1 MKKTFLIGSLVGL
14 FLILFLATTVSATPT
29 YSDVNENDSTI
40 KVSDVVLCYANW
52 TTNATSLSYYIFSW
66 NNTGSWIND
75 SAVTFGSTNWTNV
88 TKTVTALHK
97 PTVSW
102 MIYANDSDNTWNNI
116 DIQTFTVTNTAPT
129 ISTGSITIDSHES
142 SDTATV
148 SASDADG
155 DTLTYSEVEGNSLL
169 ATCSILTSGT
179 TLTATRV
186 NDTKPTA
193 TTYCTVT
200 VNDGTVST
208 STNFTITVNRKS
220 MLEID
225 DLDVYVDGERDSG
238 LDDGET
244 ISDKAKPESTVKF
257 DFVIKSLFDDSDEDE
272 EDIEIEN
279 IFITVTIKNIDD
291 EGDDDL
297 EEETKEFDLDADE
310 KSSTKSVEF
319 DIPMDVD
326 EDDYEVQIVVEGE
339 EKESNVE
346 HKIEWTLTLRV
357 EKEKHDMDLK
367 RAEFDQ
373 TALSCDRETTFNVK
387 LVNFGSSDEDEI
399 ILTVENAA
407 LGINIKEEDLEID
420 EGDDWSK
427 SYTITV
433 GDDILPGTYKVLT
446 KVYYDSSD
454 YYDKEFILNAYGS
467 TDLVISKCVVTIPVE
482 EEEEEEDIIIVE
494 PEEGEEETTG
504 GEVTREISFMDTSL
518 YLVLLVTSVVILA
531 GIFLTMIFRLFPK
544 R

>member
-1 MKKTFLIGSLVGL
+1 MLQ
-14 FLILFLATTVSATPT
+14 
-29 YSDVNENDSTI
+29 
-40 KVSDVVLCYANW
+40 
-52 TTNATSLSYYIFSW
+52 
-66 NNTGSWIND
+66 
-75 SAVTFGSTNWTNV
+75 
-88 TKTVTALHK
+88 
-97 PTVSW
+97 
-102 MIYANDSDNTWNNI
+102 IY
-116 DIQTFTVTNTAPT
+116 
-129 ISTGSITIDSHES
+129 
-142 SDTATV
+142 
-148 SASDADG
+148 
-155 DTLTYSEVEGNSLL
+155 
-169 ATCSILTSGT
+169 
-179 TLTATRV
+179 
-186 NDTKPTA
+186 
-193 TTYCTVT
+193 
-200 VNDGTVST
+200 
-208 STNFTITVNRKS
+208 
-220 MLEID
+220 
-225 DLDVYVDGERDSG
+225 DLDVYVDGERDSN

-257 DFVIKSLFDDSDEDE
+257 DFVIKSLFDEDDEDE

-297 EEETKEFDLDADE
+297 EEETKEFDLNADE

-319 DIPMDVD
+319 DIPMAVD
-326 EDDYEVQIVVEGE
+326 EGDYEIEIVVEGE

-346 HKIEWTLTLRV
+346 HKVEWTLTLRV

>member
-14 FLILFLATTVSATPT
+14 FFMLFLATA
-29 YSDVNENDSTI
+29 VNAAVTI
-40 KVSDVVLCYANW
+40 TQNTFVNCSIGHCFNVTAGVSDTAGGLNITQTNISRSSGTCQYYSNTTSGNSFNVIYNCSGTALTSTDIIVGF
-52 TTNATSLSYYIFSW
+52 TNASNDYFNTTQSSNTYP
-66 NNTGSWIND
+66 NN
-75 SAVTFGSTNWTNV
+75 
-88 TKTVTALHK
+88 
-97 PTVSW
+97 
-102 MIYANDSDNTWNNI
+102 
-116 DIQTFTVTNTAPT
+116 APT
-129 ISTGSITIDSHES
+129 ISAGAIIIDSHES
-142 SDTATV
+142 SDTTTV
-148 SASDADG
+148 SASDADSDSLNYSVTAVG
-155 DTLTYSEVEGNSLL
+155 DSSLVSCTISGN
-169 ATCSILTSGT
+169 I
-179 TLTATRV
+179 LTATRV

-193 TTYCTVT
+193 TTNCTVSVT
-200 VNDGTVST
+200 DGTVT
-208 STNFTITVNRKS
+208 SSAVFTITVNRKS
-220 MLEID
+220 MLQIY
-225 DLDVYVDGERDSG
+225 DLDVYVDGERDSN

-257 DFVIKSLFDDSDEDE
+257 DFVIKSLFDEDDEDE

-297 EEETKEFDLDADE
+297 EEETKEFDLNADE

-319 DIPMDVD
+319 DIPMAVD
-326 EDDYEVQIVVEGE
+326 EGDYEIEIVVEGE

-346 HKIEWTLTLRV
+346 HKVEWTLTLRV